1 MTILVD
7 ATLDCNLKC
16 KYCYNQFLRDRFRD
30 EITNVKAIKDA
41 IKRVYNLGLGKQAV
55 LHGGEPLL
63 LSKDQLD
70 ELLGYIC
77 SLTGNSNV
85 QTNGTLID
93 NEIIKIFK
101 RNNTSVGVSID
112 GPGELNRFRMSQKLT
127 SRVIDNIFWL
137 KEEGIRVGVIM
148 VLHRANGL
156 PEHRKQLKDF
166 IYRLS
171 EAGITGRLN
180 LCLFPFKPG
189 IELSPLEARDLYLD
203 LGLFMEE
210 NGINGWSPFSDMIH
224 ALTGKR
230 QVMCTFNFCDPYA
243 TGGGVVITPSGQVS
257 VCHKFH
263 EERLAYT
270 PPQLKTR
277 AYILSQTDCKG
288 CKYFQYCGGGCPANA
303 LNQDWR
309 NKTKWCPVWKSLWSF
324 IENRLRFL
332 EVSIASRNLPFDYQG
347 GGNDHGDHWEVI
359 NT

>member
-1 MTILVD
+1 LTILVD
-7 ATLDCNLKC
+7 ATLDCNLNC
-16 KYCYNQFLRDRFRD
+16 KYCYNQFLRNRFRD
-30 EITNVKAIKDA
+30 EITNIKAIKHS
-41 IKRVYNLGLGKQAV
+41 IKRVYDLGWGRQAV
-55 LHGGEPLL
+55 LHGGESLL
-63 LSKDQLD
+63 LPRDQLD
-70 ELLGYIC
+70 ELLSFIC

-101 RNNTSVGVSID
+101 RNKTSVGVSID
-112 GPGELNRFRMSQKLT
+112 GPGKLNRFRMSEKLT
-127 SRVIDNIFWL
+127 QKVIDNIFWL
-137 KEEGIRVGVIM
+137 KEEGIGVGVIM

-156 PEHRKQLKDF
+156 PEYRKELKDF
-166 IYRLS
+166 IYKLS
-171 EAGITGRLN
+171 KAGITGRLN
-180 LCLFPFKPG
+180 LCLFPFKEG
-189 IELSPLEARDLYLD
+189 IELTPSEARELYLD

-210 NGINGWSPFSDMIH
+210 NGIRGWSPFTDMIH

-230 QVMCTFNFCDPYA
+230 QIMCTFNFCDPYA
-243 TGGGVVITPSGQVS
+243 TGGGVVITPSGQIS

-263 EERLAYT
+263 EERLAYS

-332 EVSIASRNLPFDYQG
+332 EIPIASRSLPFNYQG